1 MFLGSG
7 AVSEADPGQ
16 QEYIT
21 AGTYSWTVP
30 PGVSS
35 VSVVCIGG
43 GGFGSTIYS
52 SGGVNGL
59 NNGAGGG
66 ACAYKN
72 NISVTSGASITV
84 VVGDGPAPSDN
95 TSGGDSSFM
104 NTSTVKAA
112 GGQSPNPTDGG
123 KDGGQT
129 SDCVGDGSY
138 KGGDGGVNA
147 QGGQGGDGSTSGGNV
162 GTAGNDGAAGGSGGN
177 GGGGGGGGSYAGNTP
192 VSSGGGASNNGAFI
206 GAGGGG
212 GGGERTSNTYGA
224 AGGGGGNIG
233 TVTGSSA
240 TSGNSRFSNWYGGGG
255 GRWGGGGGSSRGH
268 SGPYSHSLSKGG
280 DGAVRIIWGNSD
292 TTRTFPSTNVGDV

>member
-1 MFLGSG
+1 MPIQQMFLGSG

-112 GGQSPNPTDGG
+112 GGQSPNPTNGG

-138 KGGDGGVNA
+138 KGGNGGINA
-147 QGGQGGDGSTSGGNV
+147 QGGQYGAGSTSGGNNGGAA
-162 GTAGNDGAAGGSGGN
+162 GTQSGGGGYGGGAGGSGGN
-177 GGGGGGGGSYAGNTP
+177 GGGGGGGGADTGNTP
-192 VSSGGGASNNGAFI
+192 VAGGGGASNNGAFI

-212 GGGERTSNTYGA
+212 GSCERTSN
-224 AGGGGGNIG
+224 
-233 TVTGSSA
+233 
-240 TSGNSRFSNWYGGGG
+240 
-255 GRWGGGGGSSRGH
+255 
-268 SGPYSHSLSKGG
+268 
-280 DGAVRIIWGNSD
+280 
-292 TTRTFPSTNVGDV
+292 